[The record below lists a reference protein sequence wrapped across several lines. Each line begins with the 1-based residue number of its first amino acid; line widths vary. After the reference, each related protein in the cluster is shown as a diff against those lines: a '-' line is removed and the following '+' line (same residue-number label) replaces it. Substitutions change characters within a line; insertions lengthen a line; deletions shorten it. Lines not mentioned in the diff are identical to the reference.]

1 VTVPGGRYPEYVAAE
16 YAATQDAY
24 LQYDSFRWQPGG
36 LLIAGAF
43 VFLGFLTSPNITPSS
58 LFVGSLVVTVVM
70 SIWMLYAQHYRQL
83 YLFKIDRLLDL
94 ELEMG
99 AEQHRWFHRSE
110 AARKHYPTIG
120 IRDHDLDGIVYATIS
135 FRGPLLAAVSG
146 KWSLLVGIPIALV
159 PVVRIAVYRQERKTM
174 RWLAEHR
181 SVVG

>member
-1 VTVPGGRYPEYVAAE
+1 MVPGGQYPEYVTAE

-43 VFLGFLTSPNITPSS
+43 VFLGFLTSPNITPRS

-99 AEQHRWFHRSE
+99 AEQHRRFHQSE
-110 AARKHYPTIG
+110 AASKHYPTIG
-120 IRDHDLDGIVYATIS
+120 IRGHYLDGIVYATIS
-135 FRGPLLAAVSG
+135 FGGPLLAAVGG
-146 KWSLLVGIPIALV
+146 KWSLLLGIPIALV
-159 PVVRIAVYRQERKTM
+159 PVVLIAVNCQERKTM

>member
-1 VTVPGGRYPEYVAAE
+1 VTVPGGQYPEYVAAE

-43 VFLGFLTSPNITPSS
+43 VFLGFLTSPNITPRI

-99 AEQHRWFHRSE
+99 AEQHRRFHQSE

-120 IRDHDLDGIVYATIS
+120 IRGHYLDAIVYATIS
-135 FRGPLLAAVSG
+135 FGGPLLAAVGG
-146 KWSLLVGIPIALV
+146 KWSLLLGIPIALV
-159 PVVRIAVYRQERKTM
+159 PVVLILVYCQERKTM